1 MESIPSWLPAVAA
14 VLLIVVVG
22 AVAKLCLWMGKR
34 EGLESSVLT
43 TLEDIKEDI
52 RTIRIAIS
60 DLVTS
65 NETKSRQ

>member
-14 VLLIVVVG
+14 ILLIAVIG
-22 AVAKLCLWMGKR
+22 AVGKLCLWMGKR
-34 EGLESSVLT
+34 EAIESGILT

-60 DLVTS
+60 DLVTGNDS
-65 NETKSRQ
+65 NPGQ

>member
-1 MESIPSWLPAVAA
+1 MESLPSWLPAVAA
-14 VLLIVVVG
+14 VLLIAVVG
-22 AVAKLCLWMGKR
+22 AVAKLCFWMGKR
-34 EGLESSVLT
+34 EAIESGVIT

-65 NETKSRQ
+65 NESKSRH

>member
-1 MESIPSWLPAVAA
+1 MESMPSWLPAVVT
-14 VLLIVVVG
+14 VLLIAVVG

-34 EGLESSVLT
+34 EGIESGVIT

-60 DLVTS
+60 DLVTGNDS
-65 NETKSRQ
+65 QSRQ